1 MLLRIFTDNINLA
14 IGRTKM
20 KEDDYSTKHG
30 FTGQWRSLT
39 ATMTSENNVS
49 QVAAY
54 KCPNDRLSALI
65 QTQAMRP

>member
-1 MLLRIFTDNINLA
+1 M
-14 IGRTKM
+14 TKQ
-20 KEDDYSTKHG
+20 G

-54 KCPNDRLSALI
+54 
-65 QTQAMRP
+65 